1 MTRTRFVLLSHVVR
15 SLLTYSLQVIT
26 LDPSSPWGYERKH
39 AALHRAGRYD
49 DAISMFETMFL
60 KCCSRRI
67 QRFVVGATT
76 SCKGFSVDLT
86 SQSVITYM

>member
-60 KCCSRRI
+60 KMLQSPDPEIRGGCNDVV
-67 QRFVVGATT
+67 QRFF
-76 SCKGFSVDLT
+76 C
-86 SQSVITYM
+86 